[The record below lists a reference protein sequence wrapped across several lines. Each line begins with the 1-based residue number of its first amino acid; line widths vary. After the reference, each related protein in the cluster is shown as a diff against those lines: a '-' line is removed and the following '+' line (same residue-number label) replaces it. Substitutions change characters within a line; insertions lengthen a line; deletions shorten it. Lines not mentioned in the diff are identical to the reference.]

1 MNRILTWFVVGHAMA
16 GGIENSMTGWVW
28 FRASANVESGWTIQR
43 GFADV
48 VLSTKSFKARLRDE
62 NAQSVTIVSLVGS
75 VAENSVTARL
85 TVIGTDYDQPHT
97 VTGKIRR
104 SCSTDGGWESIV
116 FEDTFEVLGLNHEL
130 TASECRRTSRR

>member
-1 MNRILTWFVVGHAMA
+1 MNRILTWFLAGHAMA

-28 FRASANVESGWTIQR
+28 FRASTNVESGWTIQR

-48 VLSTKSFKARLRDE
+48 ALTGKSFKAQLRDG
-62 NAQSVTIVSLVGS
+62 NAQSVTMLSLVGS
-75 VAENSVTARL
+75 VDQNSVTARL
-85 TVIGTDYDQPHT
+85 TVVGTDYDQPHT

-116 FEDTFEVLGLNHEL
+116 FADTFEVLGLNHEL
-130 TASECRRTSRR
+130 TASECRKRQR

>member
-1 MNRILTWFVVGHAMA
+1 MNRILTWFLVGHAMA
-16 GGIENSMTGWVW
+16 GGIDNSTTGWVW

-48 VLSTKSFKARLRDE
+48 VLTGKLFKAQLRDE
-62 NAQSVTIVSLVGS
+62 NAKSVTVVSLVGS

-97 VTGKIRR
+97 VT
-104 SCSTDGGWESIV
+104 
-116 FEDTFEVLGLNHEL
+116 
-130 TASECRRTSRR
+130 